1 MHYTRVYYWVFS
13 WWANRIAYI
22 PLTVLHTSLSSVRC
36 TAVVCMIVMT
46 PPYEEGAAVGFMTSH
61 LLLSLYYRSLLPQM
75 RNGSAKVCEVYCG
88 DG

>member
-1 MHYTRVYYWVFS
+1 
-13 WWANRIAYI
+13 
-22 PLTVLHTSLSSVRC
+22 
-36 TAVVCMIVMT
+36 MIVMT